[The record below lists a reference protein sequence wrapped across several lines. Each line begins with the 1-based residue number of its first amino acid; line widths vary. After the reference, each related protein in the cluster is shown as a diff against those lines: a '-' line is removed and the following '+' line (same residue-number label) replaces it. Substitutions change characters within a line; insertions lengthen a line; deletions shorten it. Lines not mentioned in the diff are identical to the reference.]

1 MSLDNVHYHIIKSVG
16 PRDVQKAISDA
27 LASNEDEQWSEQR
40 LGLDYFRVKATNLDE
55 FLRNEKKKNSNIVG
69 DGFRSTQI
77 ADDEIRGNGRLGAVA
92 RAVNKANGLRSV
104 DLAGHKSFPRYPGKW
119 VSRTTFV
126 DLAPWDVPNV
136 AEG

>member
-92 RAVNKANGLRSV
+92 RAVNKANG
-104 DLAGHKSFPRYPGKW
+104 KW